1 MAGESRDLQE
11 QNQLLNTE
19 IQRRIDHLAAI
30 NRVASAVGQSLDL
43 ETTLQTA
50 LDAVLEV
57 TPVEAAGISLVDEDA
72 GELVL
77 RAQRGWKGDFI
88 SEPMRVPLGTGISG
102 QALIHDRVLI
112 TGDVS
117 DDPRLAVREF
127 ADEGVQA
134 MALVPMHARGRV
146 VGLLSVMSYRPYEF
160 GEDEIGVL
168 GNIADQVGVALD
180 NARLY
185 EDAKEQSSRL
195 RAVLDSSGD
204 AIIATDCRGTI
215 NLVNTAAEP
224 LFDLQNGEIVG
235 MSLHHAPLH
244 PRLREGLQS
253 ALVGDRDSN
262 TVYEVT
268 LEDGR
273 FLSVI
278 VSPVFLQSPSATA
291 HDCKGWVIVIR
302 DVTHLHEAEQ
312 TRIDFIHAAAHD
324 LRNPLGV
331 TLGALAMLQRDL
343 GDITDLQR
351 EVIEIGIQGA
361 NRMQELID
369 NVLNLEHI
377 ESGVGLRYKP
387 IDVRELLERG
397 IVDIQPALQQR
408 DQTLVVAVP
417 DELPPLVG
425 DMHWLYRALL
435 NLLTNA
441 NKYTPAGGEIS
452 LGAYVQED
460 DLVIEVKDNG
470 PGIPPDVQTRIFE
483 RFYRG
488 PSNDQRVRGSGLGL
502 AIVKSVVEQHGGRVF
517 VQSQENAGSTFGMV
531 FSLPDMARRAADAGL
546 DADFD

>member
-1 MAGESRDLQE
+1 MADEAGNLAER
-11 QNQLLNTE
+11 NQLLTTE
-19 IQRRIDHLAAI
+19 IQRRIDQLAAI
-30 NRVASAVGQSLDL
+30 NRVASVVSQSLDL

-57 TPVEAAGISLVDEDA
+57 IPVEAAGISLVDEAA

-77 RAQRGWKGDFI
+77 QAQQGWKGDFV
-88 SEPMRVPLGTGISG
+88 SEPMRVPLGTGFSG
-102 QALIHDRVLI
+102 QAVARDEVII

-117 DDPRLAVREF
+117 DDPRLAVPAF
-127 ADEGVQA
+127 AEEGVQA

-146 VGLLSVMSYRPYEF
+146 VGILSVMSYHPYEF
-160 GEDEIGVL
+160 DEDDVSIL
-168 GNIADQVGVALD
+168 RSIADQVGVALD

-185 EDAKEQSSRL
+185 EDAKAQSSRL

-204 AIIATDCRGTI
+204 AIIATDSRGDI
-215 NLVNTAAEP
+215 SLVNTAAEA
-224 LFDLQNGEIVG
+224 LFDLQNGEIIG
-235 MSLHHAPLH
+235 LPLRHAPLH
-244 PRLREGLQS
+244 PRLREGLHN
-253 ALVGDRDSN
+253 ALVSGQAN

-278 VSPVFLQSPSATA
+278 VSPVFLLPASRAEGEQ
-291 HDCKGWVIVIR
+291 KGWVIVIR
-302 DVTHLHEAEQ
+302 DVTHLHESEQ

-343 GDITDLQR
+343 GDVNDLQR

-369 NVLNLEHI
+369 NVLNLAHI
-377 ESGVGLRYKP
+377 ESGVGLRYKA

-408 DQTLVVAVP
+408 EQTLIVDVP
-417 DELPPLVG
+417 DDLPPLVG

-435 NLLTNA
+435 NLLANA
-441 NKYTPAGGEIS
+441 NKYTPAGGEIT
-452 LGAYVQED
+452 LGAYVESD
-460 DLVIEVKDNG
+460 DLIIEVKDNG
-470 PGIPPDVQTRIFE
+470 PGISPEFQTHIFE
-483 RFYRG
+483 RFYRA
-488 PSNDQRVRGSGLGL
+488 PASDQRARGSGLGL

-517 VQSQENAGSTFGMV
+517 VQSQVDRGSTFGMV
-531 FSLPDMARRAADAGL
+531 FSLSDMARRSAEASSEGDSA
-546 DADFD
+546 

>member
-1 MAGESRDLQE
+1 MAGDSGNLAE

-19 IQRRIDHLAAI
+19 IQRRVDQLAAI
-30 NRVASAVGQSLDL
+30 NRVASAMGQSLDL
-43 ETTLQTA
+43 QTTLDAA

-57 TPVEAAGISLVDEDA
+57 TPIEAAGISLIDENA

-77 RAQRGWKGDFI
+77 QAQRGWKHDFV
-88 SEPMRVPLGTGISG
+88 SEPVRIPLDRGISG
-102 QALIHDRVLI
+102 QALARDQVII

-117 DDPRLAVREF
+117 EDPRLAVPEF
-127 ADEGVQA
+127 ADEGFQA

-146 VGLLSVMSYRPYEF
+146 VGLLSVMSYEPYDF
-160 GEDEIGVL
+160 DEDEIAVL
-168 GNIADQVGVALD
+168 GNIADQVGMALD

-185 EDAKEQSSRL
+185 QDAKEQSSRL

-204 AIIATDCRGTI
+204 AIIATDCRGHI
-215 NLVNTAAEP
+215 SLVNTAAEA
-224 LFDLQNGEIVG
+224 LFDLQNGDIIG
-235 MSLHHAPLH
+235 MPLRHAPLH
-244 PRLREGLQS
+244 PRLREGLRN
-253 ALVGDRDSN
+253 ALASDQDSN

-278 VSPVFLQSPSATA
+278 VSPVFLGSPSSAA
-291 HDCKGWVIVIR
+291 QDSKGWVIVIR
-302 DVTHLHEAEQ
+302 DVTYLREAEQ

-343 GDITDLQR
+343 GEVSDLQR
-351 EVIEIGIQGA
+351 EVIEIGIQGV

-377 ESGVGLRYKP
+377 ESGVGLQDKE

-397 IVDIQPALQQR
+397 IIDIQPALQQR
-408 DQTLVVAVP
+408 EQMLVVAVP
-417 DELPPLVG
+417 DELPPLLG

-441 NKYTPAGGEIS
+441 NKYTPVGGEIT
-452 LGAYVQED
+452 LGAYVQGD
-460 DLVIEVKDNG
+460 DLFIEVSDNG
-470 PGIPPDVQTRIFE
+470 PGIPPEYRTHIFE
-483 RFYRG
+483 RFYRA
-488 PSNDQRVRGSGLGL
+488 PASDQRARGSGLGL

-517 VQSQENAGSTFGMV
+517 VQSQEDVGSTFGMI
-531 FSLPDMARRAADAGL
+531 FSLSDMATRAGAAGL
-546 DADFD
+546 DVDSD